1 MIEWRRG
8 ASKEL
13 KRDQKVRREVLSE
26 IGAEIQQAH
35 TSASYRNLNRD
46 QTRGDWDRSGRHV
59 DEGRS
64 RDERIDGDDGS
75 PTIKP
80 A

>member
-1 MIEWRRG
+1 MIDWRRD

-13 KRDQKVRREVLSE
+13 KRDQNVRREVLSE

-64 RDERIDGDDGS
+64 RDERIEGDDGF
-75 PTIKP
+75 PTTEP

>member
-1 MIEWRRG
+1 MIDWRRG

-13 KRDQKVRREVLSE
+13 KRDQNVRREVLSE

-64 RDERIDGDDGS
+64 RDERIEGDDGF
-75 PTIKP
+75 PTTEP

>member
-1 MIEWRRG
+1 MIDWRRG

-13 KRDQKVRREVLSE
+13 KRDQNVRREVLSE

-35 TSASYRNLNRD
+35 TSASYRNPNRD
-46 QTRGDWDRSGRHV
+46 QTRGDWDRSGRHI

-64 RDERIDGDDGS
+64 RERIDGDDGF
-75 PTIKP
+75 PTTEP

>member
-1 MIEWRRG
+1 MIDWRRG
-8 ASKEL
+8 ASKES
-13 KRDQKVRREVLSE
+13 KRDQNVRREVLSE

-46 QTRGDWDRSGRHV
+46 QTRGDWDRSGRHI

-64 RDERIDGDDGS
+64 RDERIDGDDGF
-75 PTIKP
+75 PTTEP

>member
-1 MIEWRRG
+1 MVERRRG

-13 KRDQKVRREVLSE
+13 KRDQHVRREVLSE

-35 TSASYRNLNRD
+35 TSASYRNPNRD
-46 QTRGDWDRSGRHV
+46 QTRGDWDRSGRHI

-64 RDERIDGDDGS
+64 RDVHVDGDDGF
-75 PTIKP
+75 PTTEP